1 MTWKFVSA
9 VTLGAALLA
18 SAPTQA
24 ASCKKDSDCSS
35 GQVCSSSGTCVK
47 RASRAA
53 SDAAKSV
60 APTDESTAGTK
71 RTPYIGWGGIGFYN
85 VGVSVDVPGF
95 GTVSG
100 SSTYF
105 GFHAGGAANLLSLTP
120 DLPLVGWADIAMTLG
135 SDLFFPLA
143 AGAGVRYDKAG
154 PVQLL
159 GGLGFALMPHTG
171 GGTTP
176 LGLRIMGMVLY
187 PIPQLSPNLSAQVQ
201 ISYDFLS
208 NGFHL
213 FAFTVGAGYA
223 L

>member
-1 MTWKFVSA
+1 MTWKFLSA
-9 VTLGAALLA
+9 AALGAALLA
-18 SAPTQA
+18 GTPAQA
-24 ASCKKDSDCSS
+24 ASCKKDSDCGT
-35 GQVCSSSGTCVK
+35 GQVCSSGTCVK

-53 SDAAKSV
+53 SDAARSV
-60 APTDESTAGTK
+60 SPTDDTMAGTK
-71 RTPYIGWGGIGFYN
+71 RTPYIGWGGLGLYS

-105 GFHAGGAANLLSLTP
+105 GFHAGGAANLINLTP
-120 DLPLVGWADIAMTLG
+120 DLPLVGWGDIALTLG
-135 SDLFFPLA
+135 GDLFFPLA
-143 AGAGVRYDKAG
+143 VGAGVRYDKAG

-187 PIPQLSPNLSAQVQ
+187 PLPQVHRNLSAQAQ
-201 ISYDFLS
+201 LSYDILS
-208 NGFHL
+208 DGFHL
-213 FAFTVGAGYA
+213 FTFTVGAGWA

>member
-60 APTDESTAGTK
+60 APTDDTMAGTK
-71 RTPYIGWGGIGFYN
+71 RTAYIGWGGLGLYEIG
-85 VGVSVDVPGF
+85 
-95 GTVSG
+95 TA
-100 SSTYF
+100 YF
-105 GFHAGGAANLLSLTP
+105 GVHAGGAANLIQLTP
-120 DLPLVGWADIAMTLG
+120 DLPLIGWADIAFG
-135 SDLFFPLA
+135 FASDPFFPIA
-143 AGAGVRYDKAG
+143 VGAGVRYDKAG
-154 PVQLL
+154 PVQIL
-159 GGLGFALMPHTG
+159 GGAGFAFLPHTG
-171 GGTTP
+171 AGSTPVGVRLMGT
-176 LGLRIMGMVLY
+176 VLY
-187 PIPQLSPNLSAQVQ
+187 PLPQLNRNLSAQAQ
-201 ISYDFLS
+201 LSYDILTQS
-208 NGFHL
+208 SHV

>member
-35 GQVCSSSGTCVK
+35 GQVCSSGTCVK

-60 APTDESTAGTK
+60 APTDDSMAGTK
-71 RTPYIGWGGIGFYN
+71 RTPYIGWGGIGLYN
-85 VGVSVDVPGF
+85 VS
-95 GTVSG
+95 SNG
-100 SSTYF
+100 SSSAF
-105 GFHAGGAANLLSLTP
+105 GLHVGGAANLLSLTP
-120 DLPLVGWADIAMTLG
+120 DLPLIAWADVGLG
-135 SDLFFPLA
+135 FPTGGTIFPLK

-159 GGLGFALMPHTG
+159 GGVAFAIMPNSFTG
-171 GGTTP
+171 APTP
-176 LGLRIMGMVLY
+176 VGVGLMGMVLY
-187 PIPQLSPNLSAQVQ
+187 PLPQLHRNLSAQAQ
-201 ISYDFLS
+201 IGYDILN
-208 NGFHL
+208 NGFGL
-213 FAFTVGAGYA
+213 FTLMFGAGWA
-223 L
+223 F